1 MGRPARR
8 RLPLRRSAPL
18 DKRSAMRSKRRIV
31 LLGLVATLG
40 ATLGL
45 TDGGWAASS
54 DAPYAGWQARPIKA
68 LSQGQVD
75 DLLNGRGMGLAL
87 PAELNGYPGP
97 RHVLDLAAR
106 LKLSPEQRDRTKALF
121 EKMRARAVVLGER
134 IVAGEQA
141 LDRLFETG
149 RASEPAIQDATLEIG
164 RLQGELRA
172 LHLGYHLTMRDVLTS
187 DQIATYQRLRGY
199 GAQGAHDG
207 RAHGHSGRH

>member
-1 MGRPARR
+1 
-8 RLPLRRSAPL
+8 
-18 DKRSAMRSKRRIV
+18 MRSKRRILV
-31 LLGLVATLG
+31 LGYLAILGASIG

-45 TDGGWAASS
+45 TDGGSAAAS
-54 DAPYAGWQARPIKA
+54 DAPYAGWQARPVKG

-75 DLLNGRGMGLAL
+75 DLLSGRGMGLAL

-106 LKLSPEQRDRTKALF
+106 LELSPEQRGRTKALF
-121 EKMRARAVVLGER
+121 EEMRARAVVLGER

-149 RASEPAIQDATLEIG
+149 RASDVTIGDATLEIG

-172 LHLGYHLTMRDVLTS
+172 LHLGYHLAMRDELTT
-187 DQIATYQRLRGY
+187 DQIATYRRLRGY
-199 GAQGAHDG
+199 GAHVG
-207 RAHGHSGRH
+207 RPHGHSGRH

>member
-1 MGRPARR
+1 MGKPARR
-8 RLPLRRSAPL
+8 RLPLRRFAPPGACA
-18 DKRSAMRSKRRIV
+18 AMRRKRRI
-31 LLGLVATLG
+31 LALGLVATLG
-40 ATLGL
+40 AAIGL
-45 TDGGWAASS
+45 TDGGRATSS
-54 DAPYAGWQARPIKA
+54 DAPYAGWQARPIKGLTA
-68 LSQGQVD
+68 EQVD

-106 LKLSPEQRDRTKALF
+106 LELSSEQRGRTEALF
-121 EKMRARAVVLGER
+121 AEMQARAVVLGEE

-149 RASEPAIQDATLEIG
+149 RASEPAIQDVTFEIG

-172 LHLGYHLTMRDVLTS
+172 LHLGYHLAMRDVLTT

-199 GAQGAHDG
+199 DAQGAHDG
-207 RAHGHSGRH
+207 RPHGRSGRH